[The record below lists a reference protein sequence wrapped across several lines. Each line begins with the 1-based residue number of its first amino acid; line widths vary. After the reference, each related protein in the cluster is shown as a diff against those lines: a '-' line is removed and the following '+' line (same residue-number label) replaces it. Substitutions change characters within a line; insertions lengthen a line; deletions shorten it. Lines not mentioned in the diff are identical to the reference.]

1 MDVNVVVCRNIFEII
16 VHKVIQSLVVISV
29 DIIILNYLTRK
40 CGYFKLTWDSF
51 CCSPYHALTC
61 FLTC

>member
-16 VHKVIQSLVVISV
+16 IHKVIQSLVVILV

-40 CGYFKLTWDSF
+40 SGYFKLT
-51 CCSPYHALTC
+51 
-61 FLTC
+61 